1 MENIKDKTVSVSLSD
16 LYQFLVSECR
26 YGYTRN
32 NHLMPWGAFR
42 HVYEYLPLMVEADVD
57 RATGTA
63 KQLAEEAISELCRYS
78 FNEDKNKAE
87 IFYVIDW
94 GGASVEASLKA
105 RWASGINKFVIDY
118 NFKVDGNMK
127 VKVPSLFKLNDEE
140 ASQQTIL
147 EISSKGDGK
156 YFVQR
161 GSCQGYSIVLYEPD
175 PEHENCFKSVVW
187 PKDVVEVEEGHE
199 FLLTVSKEDQLDVTE
214 YYEFIRYCLKIVKEN
229 GGKKPFNYE
238 DFRGF
243 LGKHPDKAYRMIW

>member
-57 RATGTA
+57 RAIGTA
-63 KQLAEEAISELCRYS
+63 KQLAEEAISELRRYS
-78 FNEDKNKAE
+78 FNEDKNKAK
-87 IFYVIDW
+87 IFYMIDW
-94 GGASVEASLKA
+94 EEVSMKA
-105 RWASGINKFVIDY
+105 RWVSGINKFVVDY
-118 NFKVDGNMK
+118 NFKVDGDMK
-127 VKVPSLFKLNDEE
+127 VKVPSLSKLNAEK

-156 YFVQR
+156 YSVQCH
-161 GSCQGYSIVLYEPD
+161 SCQGYNIVLYEPD
-175 PEHENCFKSVVW
+175 PEQENWFKSVVRS
-187 PKDVVEVEEGHE
+187 KDLIEVEEGHE

-229 GGKKPFNYE
+229 GGEKPYNYD
-238 DFRGF
+238 DFEEF
-243 LGKHPDKAYRMIW
+243 LKEHPDEIVE